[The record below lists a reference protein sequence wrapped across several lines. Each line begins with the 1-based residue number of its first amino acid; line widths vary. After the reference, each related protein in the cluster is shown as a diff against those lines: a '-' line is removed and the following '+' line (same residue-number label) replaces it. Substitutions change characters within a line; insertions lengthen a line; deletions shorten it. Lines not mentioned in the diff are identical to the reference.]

1 MAVADPALES
11 ESVNRGGE
19 RGLLQYS
26 SRVRW
31 VQGPSLNSSVFR
43 LVWFRGWSVQLN
55 RGQGF
60 EKLVLLLRL
69 QAQTSMG
76 KQAPTVVY

>member
-1 MAVADPALES
+1 MDGGVPKVEEWGVAVADPALES
-11 ESVNRGGE
+11 ELVNRGGE

-31 VQGPSLNSSVFR
+31 VQGLSLSSSVFR
-43 LVWFRGWSVQLN
+43 FRGWSVQLN

-60 EKLVLLLRL
+60 EKLILLL
-69 QAQTSMG
+69 
-76 KQAPTVVY
+76 

>member
-26 SRVRW
+26 SSVWFRW

-43 LVWFRGWSVQLN
+43 LVRFRGWSVQLN

-60 EKLVLLLRL
+60 EKLVLLL
-69 QAQTSMG
+69 
-76 KQAPTVVY
+76 